1 MYSMGSKSKSHIYYL
16 GSSLFFYQT
25 RMPEMAFSAL
35 LSCTNGINTPF
46 QKSIKTLIRVR
57 LINLPIAPDESLKLG
72 KELGS
77 DPG

>member
-1 MYSMGSKSKSHIYYL
+1 
-16 GSSLFFYQT
+16 
-25 RMPEMAFSAL
+25 MPEMAFSAL

-72 KELGS
+72 KELAS